1 MIMTNARPLPQPS
14 QRSVKFRSEAFG
26 SSGLSSAIT
35 RRISRRSALASGVS
49 PNRPSRATSLLLYTP
64 AFCDQSTQLFEHFVG
79 LEQLPAPGFSSTAL
93 QLSFQLL

>member
-1 MIMTNARPLPQPS
+1 MTNARPLPQPS

-26 SSGLSSAIT
+26 SLRAVFRDIQKNLAKIGFGLRGNIA
-35 RRISRRSALASGVS
+35 
-49 PNRPSRATSLLLYTP
+49 PSRATSLLLYTP

-79 LEQLPAPGFSSTAL
+79 IEQLPAPGFSSTAL